1 MKDGFYSV
9 AEYAALKGCSKQAV
23 YKRLNN
29 GRLKYVEVLE
39 DGKKVKYIQKEEEDN
54 GINRVDSSL
63 INRGNTENTG
73 VVIAE
78 GLTGSKYLTERLKE
92 LNNDKLILLNKLEEK
107 ERIIAEK
114 DKTITDLAQRLAD
127 IAATQAAAQAAAAA
141 PADHPE
147 EETAAAPAA
156 QQQRGILQRLRSFF
170 SGK

>member
-54 GINRVDSSL
+54 GINRIDSSL

-92 LNNDKLILLNKLEEK
+92 LKN
-107 ERIIAEK
+107 
-114 DKTITDLAQRLAD
+114 
-127 IAATQAAAQAAAAA
+127 
-141 PADHPE
+141 
-147 EETAAAPAA
+147 
-156 QQQRGILQRLRSFF
+156 GS
-170 SGK
+170 